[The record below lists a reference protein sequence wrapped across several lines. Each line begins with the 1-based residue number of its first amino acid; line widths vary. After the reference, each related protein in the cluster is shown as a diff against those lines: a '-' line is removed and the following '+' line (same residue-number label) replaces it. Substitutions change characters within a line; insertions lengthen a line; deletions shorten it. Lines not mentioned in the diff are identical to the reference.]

1 MWGMKKIFYQGALAK
16 NIFLGDAFKL
26 EKDGPIFPVF
36 SPCPSWP
43 SVVTERDRKQFQF
56 QASAKWVRSARQAR
70 RGTTACPHTIVFLP
84 ILLNGSPHSLRACI
98 RYCFRLNCHH
108 SPEKRTPVM
117 RASQLA
123 WYGNGWKRDLQHKTA
138 QLDVQKPKFAHIL
151 RTYIDLFLPL
161 SFFPMPF
168 FFCCSGTWSSSDCL
182 CFARHFGG
190 LTSQERDL

>member
-1 MWGMKKIFYQGALAK
+1 MSILALSSNRTRQETVSVSGKREVSEKRQTSATGKTQKKQRPVHIPLFF
-16 NIFLGDAFKL
+16 FLH
-26 EKDGPIFPVF
+26 
-36 SPCPSWP
+36 
-43 SVVTERDRKQFQF
+43 
-56 QASAKWVRSARQAR
+56 SA
-70 RGTTACPHTIVFLP
+70 PDIP
-84 ILLNGSPHSLRACI
+84 LNGSPHSLRACI
-98 RYCFRLNCHH
+98 RSGFGLNCLR

-117 RASQLA
+117 QASQLA

-182 CFARHFGG
+182 CFARHFGW
-190 LTSQERDL
+190 LTFQERDI